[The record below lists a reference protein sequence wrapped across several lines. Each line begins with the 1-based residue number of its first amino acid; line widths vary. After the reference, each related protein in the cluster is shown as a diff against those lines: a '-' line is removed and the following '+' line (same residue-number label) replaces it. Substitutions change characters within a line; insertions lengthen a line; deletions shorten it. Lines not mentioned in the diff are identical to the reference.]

1 MTLSSQDKP
10 KQSLNSRI
18 AYALTDRKILHFRYD
33 AHLRQQVM
41 KQLSK
46 TQREL
51 LNRLAAAGVDALPK
65 KQLDTL
71 LKELK
76 QEVAK
81 VYQEMTAYTQDELSG
96 FFTAETQHIHQLYND
111 EVGFD
116 FFNQVPEYKQKA
128 NKTATIIAG
137 SPLAD
142 WWAKQGNDFAFKF
155 EGIIRQGLLDGQQ
168 TSQIITDV
176 KHLMNTSRR
185 HAETLVITAVAKV
198 ADKAHQALRDEN
210 LDILAGEKHLSTLD
224 TRTSTV
230 CQLRDGL
237 MWDLDKKP
245 IDHDVPYQRPP
256 LHPRCLSGDSLV
268 LSRNLISGVSKRW
281 FNGKMLVIE
290 SSKGFKLTCTPN
302 HPILTGGG
310 WVASGLL
317 NVGDNIICDL
327 SRDWG
332 SIISGNDENMP
343 STIEQVASS
352 FFKSRQMTTC
362 PVPITAED
370 FHGDGENS
378 QIAVIATNRLLM
390 DNLNTTFGEQIGDEF
405 FIFGNPQSFALT
417 SFGSVF
423 LFGFRLN
430 AITSNFICSRSQL
443 LSFFKGR
450 SSHSCKLLFGAIS
463 WTQIEF
469 CKYVLHRLYGQIETF
484 SNTSDSNALLE
495 KLCNIA
501 LSNAIFEQNNIII
514 QHQLFSFVANF
525 DPLFSQN
532 PFNNSRANIENL
544 SGFINS
550 FSTSVNGNHL
560 TSWNIDFVLPN
571 IDPIF
576 NEQFL
581 QPINRD
587 VELARNICQGMFG
600 LVGLDQ
606 IVSIK
611 SIDFS
616 GHVYNLDTKDGW
628 YIANGIITHNC
639 RSILQLV
646 TKSWK
651 ELGID
656 AEEMP
661 SSTRASQDG
670 PVSEQINYENWLKS
684 KSPEQQDQVLGKGK
698 ADLWRRGVI
707 TFADMLDQSGR
718 PLTLKQLSVK
728 LENGLL
734 DTEQSLNQ
742 TTIELLDDLKA
753 YNIEYRPVKMLSSQ
767 LSSDDIIAKLAG
779 GDETKGSCASLALS
793 YIGNRIGL
801 DVTDYRGGKSCDF
814 FSYKRNVRTLFSA
827 KGVIAKE
834 FEVLREAKGTADIL
848 NSELVLG
855 KEYYLGAGKHA
866 AIVRLSDSGLEYLEL
881 QSKDKNGWMSFNKYG
896 SLIKTL
902 NKRFGC
908 RLNPEKHS
916 LKRKIQ
922 LAEVDS
928 FKSAKQDLKE
938 VLGYL
943 NTAEDKQKKGVLGG
957 EK

>member
-137 SPLAD
+137 SPLED

-168 TSQIITDV
+168 TSQMITDV

-256 LHPRCLSGDSLV
+256 LHPRC
-268 LSRNLISGVSKRW
+268 
-281 FNGKMLVIE
+281 
-290 SSKGFKLTCTPN
+290 
-302 HPILTGGG
+302 
-310 WVASGLL
+310 
-317 NVGDNIICDL
+317 
-327 SRDWG
+327 
-332 SIISGNDENMP
+332 
-343 STIEQVASS
+343 
-352 FFKSRQMTTC
+352 
-362 PVPITAED
+362 
-370 FHGDGENS
+370 
-378 QIAVIATNRLLM
+378 
-390 DNLNTTFGEQIGDEF
+390 
-405 FIFGNPQSFALT
+405 
-417 SFGSVF
+417 
-423 LFGFRLN
+423 
-430 AITSNFICSRSQL
+430 
-443 LSFFKGR
+443 
-450 SSHSCKLLFGAIS
+450 
-463 WTQIEF
+463 
-469 CKYVLHRLYGQIETF
+469 
-484 SNTSDSNALLE
+484 
-495 KLCNIA
+495 
-501 LSNAIFEQNNIII
+501 
-514 QHQLFSFVANF
+514 
-525 DPLFSQN
+525 
-532 PFNNSRANIENL
+532 
-544 SGFINS
+544 
-550 FSTSVNGNHL
+550 
-560 TSWNIDFVLPN
+560 
-571 IDPIF
+571 
-576 NEQFL
+576 
-581 QPINRD
+581 
-587 VELARNICQGMFG
+587 
-600 LVGLDQ
+600 
-606 IVSIK
+606 
-611 SIDFS
+611 
-616 GHVYNLDTKDGW
+616 
-628 YIANGIITHNC
+628 

-661 SSTRASQDG
+661 SSTRASQDS

-718 PLTLKQLSVK
+718 PLTLK
-728 LENGLL
+728 
-734 DTEQSLNQ
+734 
-742 TTIELLDDLKA
+742 DL
-753 YNIEYRPVKMLSSQ
+753 YLTHN
-767 LSSDDIIAKLAG
+767 
-779 GDETKGSCASLALS
+779 
-793 YIGNRIGL
+793 L
-801 DVTDYRGGKSCDF
+801 DVGYSTMNSIEELRQKAIDVEPEITEKITEIISSVG
-814 FSYKRNVRTLFSA
+814 A
-827 KGVIAKE
+827 K
-834 FEVLREAKGTADIL
+834 TA
-848 NSELVLG
+848 
-855 KEYYLGAGKHA
+855 
-866 AIVRLSDSGLEYLEL
+866 GLEYRLKSLE
-881 QSKDKNGWMSFNKYG
+881 
-896 SLIKTL
+896 
-902 NKRFGC
+902 
-908 RLNPEKHS
+908 S
-916 LKRKIQ
+916 LKRKVETEVLAGISEKQAINSVKDVIRYTAILDVNNFVLQYDKIQ
-922 LAEVDS
+922 SALEKQGYFTVVVKNTWKDGAVYKGVNTFVTTLIKKDNVVFELQYHTQQS
-928 FKSAKQDLKE
+928 FDLKNG
-938 VLGYL
+938 VLHNLYEQFRDPATPQDERKKL
-943 NTAEDKQKKGVLGG
+943 YEKMQILSSKLTVPKDIQKVKGV
-957 EK
+957 K

>member
-18 AYALTDRKILHFRYD
+18 AYTLTDRKILHFRYD

-96 FFTAETQHIHQLYND
+96 FFTAETKHIHQLYND

-137 SPLAD
+137 SPLED

-168 TSQIITDV
+168 TSQMITDV

-256 LHPRCLSGDSLV
+256 LHPRC
-268 LSRNLISGVSKRW
+268 
-281 FNGKMLVIE
+281 
-290 SSKGFKLTCTPN
+290 
-302 HPILTGGG
+302 
-310 WVASGLL
+310 
-317 NVGDNIICDL
+317 
-327 SRDWG
+327 
-332 SIISGNDENMP
+332 
-343 STIEQVASS
+343 
-352 FFKSRQMTTC
+352 
-362 PVPITAED
+362 
-370 FHGDGENS
+370 
-378 QIAVIATNRLLM
+378 
-390 DNLNTTFGEQIGDEF
+390 
-405 FIFGNPQSFALT
+405 
-417 SFGSVF
+417 
-423 LFGFRLN
+423 
-430 AITSNFICSRSQL
+430 
-443 LSFFKGR
+443 
-450 SSHSCKLLFGAIS
+450 
-463 WTQIEF
+463 
-469 CKYVLHRLYGQIETF
+469 
-484 SNTSDSNALLE
+484 
-495 KLCNIA
+495 
-501 LSNAIFEQNNIII
+501 
-514 QHQLFSFVANF
+514 
-525 DPLFSQN
+525 
-532 PFNNSRANIENL
+532 
-544 SGFINS
+544 
-550 FSTSVNGNHL
+550 
-560 TSWNIDFVLPN
+560 
-571 IDPIF
+571 
-576 NEQFL
+576 
-581 QPINRD
+581 
-587 VELARNICQGMFG
+587 
-600 LVGLDQ
+600 
-606 IVSIK
+606 
-611 SIDFS
+611 
-616 GHVYNLDTKDGW
+616 
-628 YIANGIITHNC
+628 

-718 PLTLKQLSVK
+718 PLTLK
-728 LENGLL
+728 
-734 DTEQSLNQ
+734 
-742 TTIELLDDLKA
+742 DL
-753 YNIEYRPVKMLSSQ
+753 YL
-767 LSSDDIIAKLAG
+767 
-779 GDETKGSCASLALS
+779 TH
-793 YIGNRIGL
+793 L
-801 DVTDYRGGKSCDF
+801 DVGYSTMNSIEELRQKAIDVEPEITEKITEIISSVG
-814 FSYKRNVRTLFSA
+814 A
-827 KGVIAKE
+827 K
-834 FEVLREAKGTADIL
+834 TA
-848 NSELVLG
+848 
-855 KEYYLGAGKHA
+855 
-866 AIVRLSDSGLEYLEL
+866 GLEYRLKSLE
-881 QSKDKNGWMSFNKYG
+881 
-896 SLIKTL
+896 
-902 NKRFGC
+902 
-908 RLNPEKHS
+908 S
-916 LKRKIQ
+916 LKRKVETEVLAGISEKQAINSVKDVIRYTAILDVNNFVLQYDKIQ
-922 LAEVDS
+922 SALEKQGYFTVVVKNTWKDGAVYKGVNTFVTTLIKKDNVVFELQYHTQQS
-928 FKSAKQDLKE
+928 FDLKNG
-938 VLGYL
+938 VLHNLYEQFRDPATPQDERKKL
-943 NTAEDKQKKGVLGG
+943 YEKMQILSSKLTVPKDIQKVKGV
-957 EK
+957 K

>member
-96 FFTAETQHIHQLYND
+96 FFTAEAQHIHQLYND

-116 FFNQVPEYKQKA
+116 FFNQVPEYKRKA

-137 SPLAD
+137 SPLED

-168 TSQIITDV
+168 TSQMITDV

-245 IDHDVPYQRPP
+245 VDHDVPYQRPP
-256 LHPRCLSGDSLV
+256 LHPR
-268 LSRNLISGVSKRW
+268 
-281 FNGKMLVIE
+281 
-290 SSKGFKLTCTPN
+290 
-302 HPILTGGG
+302 
-310 WVASGLL
+310 
-317 NVGDNIICDL
+317 
-327 SRDWG
+327 
-332 SIISGNDENMP
+332 
-343 STIEQVASS
+343 
-352 FFKSRQMTTC
+352 
-362 PVPITAED
+362 
-370 FHGDGENS
+370 
-378 QIAVIATNRLLM
+378 
-390 DNLNTTFGEQIGDEF
+390 
-405 FIFGNPQSFALT
+405 
-417 SFGSVF
+417 
-423 LFGFRLN
+423 
-430 AITSNFICSRSQL
+430 
-443 LSFFKGR
+443 
-450 SSHSCKLLFGAIS
+450 
-463 WTQIEF
+463 
-469 CKYVLHRLYGQIETF
+469 
-484 SNTSDSNALLE
+484 
-495 KLCNIA
+495 
-501 LSNAIFEQNNIII
+501 
-514 QHQLFSFVANF
+514 
-525 DPLFSQN
+525 
-532 PFNNSRANIENL
+532 
-544 SGFINS
+544 
-550 FSTSVNGNHL
+550 
-560 TSWNIDFVLPN
+560 
-571 IDPIF
+571 
-576 NEQFL
+576 
-581 QPINRD
+581 
-587 VELARNICQGMFG
+587 
-600 LVGLDQ
+600 
-606 IVSIK
+606 
-611 SIDFS
+611 
-616 GHVYNLDTKDGW
+616 
-628 YIANGIITHNC
+628 C

-656 AEEMP
+656 GVDEMP

-753 YNIEYRPVKMLSSQ
+753 YNIEYRPVQMLSSQ

-814 FSYKRNVRTLFSA
+814 FSYKRNVKMLFSA

-834 FEVLREAKGTADIL
+834 FEVLREAKGAADIL

-855 KEYYLGAGKHA
+855 REYYLSAGRHA
-866 AIVRLSDSGLEYLEL
+866 AIVRRSNGGLEYLEL
-881 QSKDKNGWMSFNKYG
+881 QSKDKNGWMPFNKYG
-896 SLIKTL
+896 SVIKTL

-908 RLNPEKHS
+908 RLSPEKYS

-943 NTAEDKQKKGVLGG
+943 NTAEDKQKKGVLGE

>member
-137 SPLAD
+137 SPLED

-168 TSQIITDV
+168 TSQMITDV

-256 LHPRCLSGDSLV
+256 LHPRC
-268 LSRNLISGVSKRW
+268 
-281 FNGKMLVIE
+281 
-290 SSKGFKLTCTPN
+290 
-302 HPILTGGG
+302 
-310 WVASGLL
+310 
-317 NVGDNIICDL
+317 
-327 SRDWG
+327 
-332 SIISGNDENMP
+332 
-343 STIEQVASS
+343 
-352 FFKSRQMTTC
+352 
-362 PVPITAED
+362 
-370 FHGDGENS
+370 
-378 QIAVIATNRLLM
+378 
-390 DNLNTTFGEQIGDEF
+390 
-405 FIFGNPQSFALT
+405 
-417 SFGSVF
+417 
-423 LFGFRLN
+423 
-430 AITSNFICSRSQL
+430 
-443 LSFFKGR
+443 
-450 SSHSCKLLFGAIS
+450 
-463 WTQIEF
+463 
-469 CKYVLHRLYGQIETF
+469 
-484 SNTSDSNALLE
+484 
-495 KLCNIA
+495 
-501 LSNAIFEQNNIII
+501 
-514 QHQLFSFVANF
+514 
-525 DPLFSQN
+525 
-532 PFNNSRANIENL
+532 
-544 SGFINS
+544 
-550 FSTSVNGNHL
+550 
-560 TSWNIDFVLPN
+560 
-571 IDPIF
+571 
-576 NEQFL
+576 
-581 QPINRD
+581 
-587 VELARNICQGMFG
+587 
-600 LVGLDQ
+600 
-606 IVSIK
+606 
-611 SIDFS
+611 
-616 GHVYNLDTKDGW
+616 
-628 YIANGIITHNC
+628 

-718 PLTLKQLSVK
+718 PLTLK
-728 LENGLL
+728 
-734 DTEQSLNQ
+734 
-742 TTIELLDDLKA
+742 DL
-753 YNIEYRPVKMLSSQ
+753 YLTHN
-767 LSSDDIIAKLAG
+767 
-779 GDETKGSCASLALS
+779 
-793 YIGNRIGL
+793 L
-801 DVTDYRGGKSCDF
+801 DVGYSTMNSIEELRQKAIDVEPEITEKITEIISSVG
-814 FSYKRNVRTLFSA
+814 A
-827 KGVIAKE
+827 K
-834 FEVLREAKGTADIL
+834 TA
-848 NSELVLG
+848 
-855 KEYYLGAGKHA
+855 
-866 AIVRLSDSGLEYLEL
+866 GLEYRLKSLE
-881 QSKDKNGWMSFNKYG
+881 
-896 SLIKTL
+896 
-902 NKRFGC
+902 
-908 RLNPEKHS
+908 S
-916 LKRKIQ
+916 LKRKVETEVLAGISEKQAINSVKDVIRYTAILDVNNFVLQYDKIQ
-922 LAEVDS
+922 SALEKQGYFTVVVKNTWKDS
-928 FKSAKQDLKE
+928 AVYKGVNTFVTTLIKKDNVVFELQYHTQQSFDLKNG
-938 VLGYL
+938 VLHNLYEQFRDPATPQDERKKL
-943 NTAEDKQKKGVLGG
+943 YEKMQILSSKLTVPKDIQKVKGV
-957 EK
+957 K

>member
-1 MTLSSQDKP
+1 MALSSQDKP

-96 FFTAETQHIHQLYND
+96 FFTAETKHIHQLYND

-137 SPLAD
+137 SPLED

-168 TSQIITDV
+168 TSQMISDV

-256 LHPRCLSGDSLV
+256 LHPR
-268 LSRNLISGVSKRW
+268 
-281 FNGKMLVIE
+281 
-290 SSKGFKLTCTPN
+290 
-302 HPILTGGG
+302 
-310 WVASGLL
+310 
-317 NVGDNIICDL
+317 
-327 SRDWG
+327 
-332 SIISGNDENMP
+332 
-343 STIEQVASS
+343 
-352 FFKSRQMTTC
+352 
-362 PVPITAED
+362 
-370 FHGDGENS
+370 
-378 QIAVIATNRLLM
+378 
-390 DNLNTTFGEQIGDEF
+390 
-405 FIFGNPQSFALT
+405 
-417 SFGSVF
+417 
-423 LFGFRLN
+423 
-430 AITSNFICSRSQL
+430 
-443 LSFFKGR
+443 
-450 SSHSCKLLFGAIS
+450 
-463 WTQIEF
+463 
-469 CKYVLHRLYGQIETF
+469 
-484 SNTSDSNALLE
+484 
-495 KLCNIA
+495 
-501 LSNAIFEQNNIII
+501 
-514 QHQLFSFVANF
+514 
-525 DPLFSQN
+525 
-532 PFNNSRANIENL
+532 
-544 SGFINS
+544 
-550 FSTSVNGNHL
+550 
-560 TSWNIDFVLPN
+560 
-571 IDPIF
+571 
-576 NEQFL
+576 
-581 QPINRD
+581 
-587 VELARNICQGMFG
+587 
-600 LVGLDQ
+600 
-606 IVSIK
+606 
-611 SIDFS
+611 
-616 GHVYNLDTKDGW
+616 
-628 YIANGIITHNC
+628 C

-753 YNIEYRPVKMLSSQ
+753 YNIEYRPVQMLSSQ

-814 FSYKRNVRTLFSA
+814 FSYKRNVKMLFSA

-834 FEVLREAKGTADIL
+834 FEVLREAKGAADIL

-855 KEYYLGAGKHA
+855 REYYLSAGRHA
-866 AIVRLSDSGLEYLEL
+866 AIVRRSNGGLEYLEL
-881 QSKDKNGWMSFNKYG
+881 QSKDKNGWMPFNKYG
-896 SLIKTL
+896 SVIKTL

-908 RLNPEKHS
+908 RLSPEKYS

-943 NTAEDKQKKGVLGG
+943 NTAEDKQKKGVLGE

>member
-1 MTLSSQDKP
+1 MALSSQDKP

-41 KQLSK
+41 KRLSK

-96 FFTAETQHIHQLYND
+96 FFAAETQHIHQLYND

-137 SPLAD
+137 SPLED

-168 TSQIITDV
+168 TSQMISDV

-198 ADKAHQALRDEN
+198 ADNAHQALRDEN

-256 LHPRCLSGDSLV
+256 LHPRC
-268 LSRNLISGVSKRW
+268 
-281 FNGKMLVIE
+281 
-290 SSKGFKLTCTPN
+290 
-302 HPILTGGG
+302 
-310 WVASGLL
+310 
-317 NVGDNIICDL
+317 
-327 SRDWG
+327 
-332 SIISGNDENMP
+332 
-343 STIEQVASS
+343 
-352 FFKSRQMTTC
+352 
-362 PVPITAED
+362 
-370 FHGDGENS
+370 
-378 QIAVIATNRLLM
+378 
-390 DNLNTTFGEQIGDEF
+390 
-405 FIFGNPQSFALT
+405 
-417 SFGSVF
+417 
-423 LFGFRLN
+423 
-430 AITSNFICSRSQL
+430 
-443 LSFFKGR
+443 
-450 SSHSCKLLFGAIS
+450 
-463 WTQIEF
+463 
-469 CKYVLHRLYGQIETF
+469 
-484 SNTSDSNALLE
+484 
-495 KLCNIA
+495 
-501 LSNAIFEQNNIII
+501 
-514 QHQLFSFVANF
+514 
-525 DPLFSQN
+525 
-532 PFNNSRANIENL
+532 
-544 SGFINS
+544 
-550 FSTSVNGNHL
+550 
-560 TSWNIDFVLPN
+560 
-571 IDPIF
+571 
-576 NEQFL
+576 
-581 QPINRD
+581 
-587 VELARNICQGMFG
+587 
-600 LVGLDQ
+600 
-606 IVSIK
+606 
-611 SIDFS
+611 
-616 GHVYNLDTKDGW
+616 
-628 YIANGIITHNC
+628 

-656 AEEMP
+656 GVDEMP

-707 TFADMLDQSGR
+707 TFADMLNQSGR

-753 YNIEYRPVKMLSSQ
+753 YNIEYRPVQMLSSQ

-814 FSYKRNVRTLFSA
+814 FSYKRNVKMLFSA

-834 FEVLREAKGTADIL
+834 FEVLREAKGAADIL

-855 KEYYLGAGKHA
+855 REYYLSAGRHA
-866 AIVRLSDSGLEYLEL
+866 AIVRRSNGGLEYLEL
-881 QSKDKNGWMSFNKYG
+881 QSKDKNGWMPFNKYG
-896 SLIKTL
+896 SVIKTL

-908 RLNPEKHS
+908 RLSPEKYS

-943 NTAEDKQKKGVLGG
+943 NTAEDKQKKGVLGE

>member
-1 MTLSSQDKP
+1 MALSSQDKP

-41 KQLSK
+41 KRLSK

-96 FFTAETQHIHQLYND
+96 FFTAETKHIHQLYND

-137 SPLAD
+137 SPLED

-168 TSQIITDV
+168 TSQMITDV

-256 LHPRCLSGDSLV
+256 LHPR
-268 LSRNLISGVSKRW
+268 
-281 FNGKMLVIE
+281 
-290 SSKGFKLTCTPN
+290 
-302 HPILTGGG
+302 
-310 WVASGLL
+310 
-317 NVGDNIICDL
+317 
-327 SRDWG
+327 
-332 SIISGNDENMP
+332 
-343 STIEQVASS
+343 
-352 FFKSRQMTTC
+352 
-362 PVPITAED
+362 
-370 FHGDGENS
+370 
-378 QIAVIATNRLLM
+378 
-390 DNLNTTFGEQIGDEF
+390 
-405 FIFGNPQSFALT
+405 
-417 SFGSVF
+417 
-423 LFGFRLN
+423 
-430 AITSNFICSRSQL
+430 
-443 LSFFKGR
+443 
-450 SSHSCKLLFGAIS
+450 
-463 WTQIEF
+463 
-469 CKYVLHRLYGQIETF
+469 
-484 SNTSDSNALLE
+484 
-495 KLCNIA
+495 
-501 LSNAIFEQNNIII
+501 
-514 QHQLFSFVANF
+514 
-525 DPLFSQN
+525 
-532 PFNNSRANIENL
+532 
-544 SGFINS
+544 
-550 FSTSVNGNHL
+550 
-560 TSWNIDFVLPN
+560 
-571 IDPIF
+571 
-576 NEQFL
+576 
-581 QPINRD
+581 
-587 VELARNICQGMFG
+587 
-600 LVGLDQ
+600 
-606 IVSIK
+606 
-611 SIDFS
+611 
-616 GHVYNLDTKDGW
+616 
-628 YIANGIITHNC
+628 C

-753 YNIEYRPVKMLSSQ
+753 YNIEYRPVQMLSSQ

-814 FSYKRNVRTLFSA
+814 FSYKRNVKMLFSA

-834 FEVLREAKGTADIL
+834 FEVLREAKGAADIL

-855 KEYYLGAGKHA
+855 REYYLSAGRHA
-866 AIVRLSDSGLEYLEL
+866 AIVRRSNGGLEYLEL
-881 QSKDKNGWMSFNKYG
+881 QSKDKNGWMPFNKYG
-896 SLIKTL
+896 SVIKTL

-908 RLNPEKHS
+908 RLSPEKYS

-943 NTAEDKQKKGVLGG
+943 NTAEDKQKKGVLGE

>member
-137 SPLAD
+137 SPLED

-168 TSQIITDV
+168 TSQMITDV

-256 LHPRCLSGDSLV
+256 LHPRC
-268 LSRNLISGVSKRW
+268 
-281 FNGKMLVIE
+281 
-290 SSKGFKLTCTPN
+290 
-302 HPILTGGG
+302 
-310 WVASGLL
+310 
-317 NVGDNIICDL
+317 
-327 SRDWG
+327 
-332 SIISGNDENMP
+332 
-343 STIEQVASS
+343 
-352 FFKSRQMTTC
+352 
-362 PVPITAED
+362 
-370 FHGDGENS
+370 
-378 QIAVIATNRLLM
+378 
-390 DNLNTTFGEQIGDEF
+390 
-405 FIFGNPQSFALT
+405 
-417 SFGSVF
+417 
-423 LFGFRLN
+423 
-430 AITSNFICSRSQL
+430 
-443 LSFFKGR
+443 
-450 SSHSCKLLFGAIS
+450 
-463 WTQIEF
+463 
-469 CKYVLHRLYGQIETF
+469 
-484 SNTSDSNALLE
+484 
-495 KLCNIA
+495 
-501 LSNAIFEQNNIII
+501 
-514 QHQLFSFVANF
+514 
-525 DPLFSQN
+525 
-532 PFNNSRANIENL
+532 
-544 SGFINS
+544 
-550 FSTSVNGNHL
+550 
-560 TSWNIDFVLPN
+560 
-571 IDPIF
+571 
-576 NEQFL
+576 
-581 QPINRD
+581 
-587 VELARNICQGMFG
+587 
-600 LVGLDQ
+600 
-606 IVSIK
+606 
-611 SIDFS
+611 
-616 GHVYNLDTKDGW
+616 
-628 YIANGIITHNC
+628 

-718 PLTLKQLSVK
+718 PLTLK
-728 LENGLL
+728 
-734 DTEQSLNQ
+734 
-742 TTIELLDDLKA
+742 DL
-753 YNIEYRPVKMLSSQ
+753 YLTHN
-767 LSSDDIIAKLAG
+767 
-779 GDETKGSCASLALS
+779 
-793 YIGNRIGL
+793 L
-801 DVTDYRGGKSCDF
+801 DVGYSTMNSIEELRQKAIDVEPEITEKITEIISSVG
-814 FSYKRNVRTLFSA
+814 A
-827 KGVIAKE
+827 K
-834 FEVLREAKGTADIL
+834 TA
-848 NSELVLG
+848 
-855 KEYYLGAGKHA
+855 
-866 AIVRLSDSGLEYLEL
+866 GLEYRLKSLE
-881 QSKDKNGWMSFNKYG
+881 
-896 SLIKTL
+896 
-902 NKRFGC
+902 
-908 RLNPEKHS
+908 S
-916 LKRKIQ
+916 LKRKVETEALAGISEKQAINSVKDVIRYTAILDVNNFVLQYDKIQ
-922 LAEVDS
+922 SALEKQGYFTVVVKNTWKDGAVYKGVNTFVTTLIKKDNVVFELQYHTQQS
-928 FKSAKQDLKE
+928 FDLKNG
-938 VLGYL
+938 VLHNLYEQFRDPATPQDERKKL
-943 NTAEDKQKKGVLGG
+943 YEKMQILSSKLTVPKDIQKVKGV
-957 EK
+957 K

>member
-1 MTLSSQDKP
+1 MTLSSRDKP

-137 SPLAD
+137 SPLED

-168 TSQIITDV
+168 TSQMITDV

-256 LHPRCLSGDSLV
+256 LHPRC
-268 LSRNLISGVSKRW
+268 
-281 FNGKMLVIE
+281 
-290 SSKGFKLTCTPN
+290 
-302 HPILTGGG
+302 
-310 WVASGLL
+310 
-317 NVGDNIICDL
+317 
-327 SRDWG
+327 
-332 SIISGNDENMP
+332 
-343 STIEQVASS
+343 
-352 FFKSRQMTTC
+352 
-362 PVPITAED
+362 
-370 FHGDGENS
+370 
-378 QIAVIATNRLLM
+378 
-390 DNLNTTFGEQIGDEF
+390 
-405 FIFGNPQSFALT
+405 
-417 SFGSVF
+417 
-423 LFGFRLN
+423 
-430 AITSNFICSRSQL
+430 
-443 LSFFKGR
+443 
-450 SSHSCKLLFGAIS
+450 
-463 WTQIEF
+463 
-469 CKYVLHRLYGQIETF
+469 
-484 SNTSDSNALLE
+484 
-495 KLCNIA
+495 
-501 LSNAIFEQNNIII
+501 
-514 QHQLFSFVANF
+514 
-525 DPLFSQN
+525 
-532 PFNNSRANIENL
+532 
-544 SGFINS
+544 
-550 FSTSVNGNHL
+550 
-560 TSWNIDFVLPN
+560 
-571 IDPIF
+571 
-576 NEQFL
+576 
-581 QPINRD
+581 
-587 VELARNICQGMFG
+587 
-600 LVGLDQ
+600 
-606 IVSIK
+606 
-611 SIDFS
+611 
-616 GHVYNLDTKDGW
+616 
-628 YIANGIITHNC
+628 

-684 KSPEQQDQVLGKGK
+684 KSPGQQDQVLGKGK
-698 ADLWRRGVI
+698 AGLWRRGVI

-718 PLTLKQLSVK
+718 PLTLK
-728 LENGLL
+728 
-734 DTEQSLNQ
+734 
-742 TTIELLDDLKA
+742 DL
-753 YNIEYRPVKMLSSQ
+753 YLTHN
-767 LSSDDIIAKLAG
+767 
-779 GDETKGSCASLALS
+779 
-793 YIGNRIGL
+793 L
-801 DVTDYRGGKSCDF
+801 DVGYSTMNSIEELRQKAIDVEPEITEKITEIISSVG
-814 FSYKRNVRTLFSA
+814 A
-827 KGVIAKE
+827 K
-834 FEVLREAKGTADIL
+834 TA
-848 NSELVLG
+848 
-855 KEYYLGAGKHA
+855 
-866 AIVRLSDSGLEYLEL
+866 GLEYRLKSLE
-881 QSKDKNGWMSFNKYG
+881 
-896 SLIKTL
+896 
-902 NKRFGC
+902 
-908 RLNPEKHS
+908 S
-916 LKRKIQ
+916 LKRKVETEVLAGISEKQAINSVKDVIRYTAILDVNNFVLQYDKIQ
-922 LAEVDS
+922 SALEKQGYFTVVVKNTWKDGAVYKGVNTFVTTLIKKDNVVFELQYHTQQS
-928 FKSAKQDLKE
+928 FDLKNG
-938 VLGYL
+938 VLHNLYEQFRDPATPQDERKKL
-943 NTAEDKQKKGVLGG
+943 YEKMQILSSKLTVPKDIQKVKGV
-957 EK
+957 K

>member
-1 MTLSSQDKP
+1 MALSSQDKP

-41 KQLSK
+41 KRLSK

-96 FFTAETQHIHQLYND
+96 FFAAETQHIHQLYND

-137 SPLAD
+137 SPLED

-168 TSQIITDV
+168 TSQMITDV

-256 LHPRCLSGDSLV
+256 LHPRC
-268 LSRNLISGVSKRW
+268 
-281 FNGKMLVIE
+281 
-290 SSKGFKLTCTPN
+290 
-302 HPILTGGG
+302 
-310 WVASGLL
+310 
-317 NVGDNIICDL
+317 
-327 SRDWG
+327 
-332 SIISGNDENMP
+332 
-343 STIEQVASS
+343 
-352 FFKSRQMTTC
+352 
-362 PVPITAED
+362 
-370 FHGDGENS
+370 
-378 QIAVIATNRLLM
+378 
-390 DNLNTTFGEQIGDEF
+390 
-405 FIFGNPQSFALT
+405 
-417 SFGSVF
+417 
-423 LFGFRLN
+423 
-430 AITSNFICSRSQL
+430 
-443 LSFFKGR
+443 
-450 SSHSCKLLFGAIS
+450 
-463 WTQIEF
+463 
-469 CKYVLHRLYGQIETF
+469 
-484 SNTSDSNALLE
+484 
-495 KLCNIA
+495 
-501 LSNAIFEQNNIII
+501 
-514 QHQLFSFVANF
+514 
-525 DPLFSQN
+525 
-532 PFNNSRANIENL
+532 
-544 SGFINS
+544 
-550 FSTSVNGNHL
+550 
-560 TSWNIDFVLPN
+560 
-571 IDPIF
+571 
-576 NEQFL
+576 
-581 QPINRD
+581 
-587 VELARNICQGMFG
+587 
-600 LVGLDQ
+600 
-606 IVSIK
+606 
-611 SIDFS
+611 
-616 GHVYNLDTKDGW
+616 
-628 YIANGIITHNC
+628 

-718 PLTLKQLSVK
+718 PLTLK
-728 LENGLL
+728 
-734 DTEQSLNQ
+734 
-742 TTIELLDDLKA
+742 DL
-753 YNIEYRPVKMLSSQ
+753 YLTHN
-767 LSSDDIIAKLAG
+767 
-779 GDETKGSCASLALS
+779 
-793 YIGNRIGL
+793 L
-801 DVTDYRGGKSCDF
+801 DVGYSTMNSIEELRQKAIDVEPEITEKITEIISSVG
-814 FSYKRNVRTLFSA
+814 A
-827 KGVIAKE
+827 K
-834 FEVLREAKGTADIL
+834 TA
-848 NSELVLG
+848 
-855 KEYYLGAGKHA
+855 
-866 AIVRLSDSGLEYLEL
+866 GLEYRLKSLE
-881 QSKDKNGWMSFNKYG
+881 
-896 SLIKTL
+896 
-902 NKRFGC
+902 
-908 RLNPEKHS
+908 S
-916 LKRKIQ
+916 LKRKVETEVLAGISEKQAINSVKDVIRYTAILDVNNFVLQYDKIQ
-922 LAEVDS
+922 SALEKQGYFTVVVKNTWKDS
-928 FKSAKQDLKE
+928 AVYKGVNTFVTTLIKKDNVVFELQYHTQQSFDLKNG
-938 VLGYL
+938 VLHNLYEQFRDPATPQDERKKL
-943 NTAEDKQKKGVLGG
+943 YEKMQILSSKLTVPKDIQKVKGV
-957 EK
+957 K

>member
-137 SPLAD
+137 SPLED

-168 TSQIITDV
+168 TSQMITDV

-256 LHPRCLSGDSLV
+256 LHPRC
-268 LSRNLISGVSKRW
+268 
-281 FNGKMLVIE
+281 
-290 SSKGFKLTCTPN
+290 
-302 HPILTGGG
+302 
-310 WVASGLL
+310 
-317 NVGDNIICDL
+317 
-327 SRDWG
+327 
-332 SIISGNDENMP
+332 
-343 STIEQVASS
+343 
-352 FFKSRQMTTC
+352 
-362 PVPITAED
+362 
-370 FHGDGENS
+370 
-378 QIAVIATNRLLM
+378 
-390 DNLNTTFGEQIGDEF
+390 
-405 FIFGNPQSFALT
+405 
-417 SFGSVF
+417 
-423 LFGFRLN
+423 
-430 AITSNFICSRSQL
+430 
-443 LSFFKGR
+443 
-450 SSHSCKLLFGAIS
+450 
-463 WTQIEF
+463 
-469 CKYVLHRLYGQIETF
+469 
-484 SNTSDSNALLE
+484 
-495 KLCNIA
+495 
-501 LSNAIFEQNNIII
+501 
-514 QHQLFSFVANF
+514 
-525 DPLFSQN
+525 
-532 PFNNSRANIENL
+532 
-544 SGFINS
+544 
-550 FSTSVNGNHL
+550 
-560 TSWNIDFVLPN
+560 
-571 IDPIF
+571 
-576 NEQFL
+576 
-581 QPINRD
+581 
-587 VELARNICQGMFG
+587 
-600 LVGLDQ
+600 
-606 IVSIK
+606 
-611 SIDFS
+611 
-616 GHVYNLDTKDGW
+616 
-628 YIANGIITHNC
+628 

-718 PLTLKQLSVK
+718 PLTLK
-728 LENGLL
+728 
-734 DTEQSLNQ
+734 
-742 TTIELLDDLKA
+742 DL
-753 YNIEYRPVKMLSSQ
+753 YLTHN
-767 LSSDDIIAKLAG
+767 
-779 GDETKGSCASLALS
+779 
-793 YIGNRIGL
+793 L
-801 DVTDYRGGKSCDF
+801 DVGYSTMNSIEELRQKAIDVEPEITEKITEIISSVG
-814 FSYKRNVRTLFSA
+814 A
-827 KGVIAKE
+827 K
-834 FEVLREAKGTADIL
+834 TA
-848 NSELVLG
+848 
-855 KEYYLGAGKHA
+855 
-866 AIVRLSDSGLEYLEL
+866 GLEYRLKSLE
-881 QSKDKNGWMSFNKYG
+881 
-896 SLIKTL
+896 
-902 NKRFGC
+902 
-908 RLNPEKHS
+908 S
-916 LKRKIQ
+916 LKRKVETEVLAGISEKQAINSVKDVIRYTAILDVNNFVLQYDKIQ
-922 LAEVDS
+922 SALEKQGYFTVVVKNTWKDS
-928 FKSAKQDLKE
+928 AVYKGVNTFVTTLIKKDNVVFELQYHTQQSFDLK
-938 VLGYL
+938 
-943 NTAEDKQKKGVLGG
+943 NGVLHNLY
-957 EK
+957 EQFRDPATPQDERKNCMKKCKY

>member
-41 KQLSK
+41 KWLSK

-65 KQLDTL
+65 KQLDIL

-96 FFTAETQHIHQLYND
+96 FFTAETKHIHQLYND

-137 SPLAD
+137 SPLED
-142 WWAKQGNDFAFKF
+142 WWAKQGNDFSFKF

-168 TSQIITDV
+168 TSQMISDV

-256 LHPRCLSGDSLV
+256 LHPRC
-268 LSRNLISGVSKRW
+268 
-281 FNGKMLVIE
+281 
-290 SSKGFKLTCTPN
+290 
-302 HPILTGGG
+302 
-310 WVASGLL
+310 
-317 NVGDNIICDL
+317 
-327 SRDWG
+327 
-332 SIISGNDENMP
+332 
-343 STIEQVASS
+343 
-352 FFKSRQMTTC
+352 
-362 PVPITAED
+362 
-370 FHGDGENS
+370 
-378 QIAVIATNRLLM
+378 
-390 DNLNTTFGEQIGDEF
+390 
-405 FIFGNPQSFALT
+405 
-417 SFGSVF
+417 
-423 LFGFRLN
+423 
-430 AITSNFICSRSQL
+430 
-443 LSFFKGR
+443 
-450 SSHSCKLLFGAIS
+450 
-463 WTQIEF
+463 
-469 CKYVLHRLYGQIETF
+469 
-484 SNTSDSNALLE
+484 
-495 KLCNIA
+495 
-501 LSNAIFEQNNIII
+501 
-514 QHQLFSFVANF
+514 
-525 DPLFSQN
+525 
-532 PFNNSRANIENL
+532 
-544 SGFINS
+544 
-550 FSTSVNGNHL
+550 
-560 TSWNIDFVLPN
+560 
-571 IDPIF
+571 
-576 NEQFL
+576 
-581 QPINRD
+581 
-587 VELARNICQGMFG
+587 
-600 LVGLDQ
+600 
-606 IVSIK
+606 
-611 SIDFS
+611 
-616 GHVYNLDTKDGW
+616 
-628 YIANGIITHNC
+628 

-661 SSTRASQDG
+661 SSTRASQNG

-718 PLTLKQLSVK
+718 PLTLKQLNAAFNGENWQEHFRKLSNESVVYSEK
-728 LENGLL
+728 A
-734 DTEQSLNQ
+734 Q
-742 TTIELLDDLKA
+742 ELFSIMEDSGVEYNPVQALKKPLTQQ
-753 YNIEYRPVKMLSSQ
+753 E
-767 LSSDDIIAKLAG
+767 IIDKISG
-779 GDETKGSCASLALS
+779 GDMTEGSCASLAFA
-793 YIGNRIGL
+793 YIGNKFGL
-801 DVTDYRGGKSCDF
+801 DVTDFRGGISREKFSWEYGKVLSLPGIASNRYIVGRAESREVSEILKS
-814 FSYKRNVRTLFSA
+814 TL
-827 KGVIAKE
+827 V
-834 FEVLREAKGTADIL
+834 V
-848 NSELVLG
+848 N
-855 KEYYLGAGKHA
+855 KEYYLSAGKHA
-866 AIVRLSDSGLEYLEL
+866 AIIRKTERDFEYLEL
-881 QSKDKNGWMSFNKYG
+881 QSSEKNGWKSLTKNGRGKIANVLHERFKTAKLDKY
-896 SLIKTL
+896 
-902 NKRFGC
+902 R
-908 RLNPEKHS
+908 HS
-916 LKRKIQ
+916 VY

-928 FKSAKQDLKE
+928 FKDNKDFEK

-943 NTAEDKQKKGVLGG
+943 NTATDKQLKGALGR

>member
-1 MTLSSQDKP
+1 MTLSSRDKP

-128 NKTATIIAG
+128 NKTSTIIAG
-137 SPLAD
+137 SPLED

-168 TSQIITDV
+168 TSQMLTDV

-256 LHPRCLSGDSLV
+256 LHPRC
-268 LSRNLISGVSKRW
+268 
-281 FNGKMLVIE
+281 
-290 SSKGFKLTCTPN
+290 
-302 HPILTGGG
+302 
-310 WVASGLL
+310 
-317 NVGDNIICDL
+317 
-327 SRDWG
+327 
-332 SIISGNDENMP
+332 
-343 STIEQVASS
+343 
-352 FFKSRQMTTC
+352 
-362 PVPITAED
+362 
-370 FHGDGENS
+370 
-378 QIAVIATNRLLM
+378 
-390 DNLNTTFGEQIGDEF
+390 
-405 FIFGNPQSFALT
+405 
-417 SFGSVF
+417 
-423 LFGFRLN
+423 
-430 AITSNFICSRSQL
+430 
-443 LSFFKGR
+443 
-450 SSHSCKLLFGAIS
+450 
-463 WTQIEF
+463 
-469 CKYVLHRLYGQIETF
+469 
-484 SNTSDSNALLE
+484 
-495 KLCNIA
+495 
-501 LSNAIFEQNNIII
+501 
-514 QHQLFSFVANF
+514 
-525 DPLFSQN
+525 
-532 PFNNSRANIENL
+532 
-544 SGFINS
+544 
-550 FSTSVNGNHL
+550 
-560 TSWNIDFVLPN
+560 
-571 IDPIF
+571 
-576 NEQFL
+576 
-581 QPINRD
+581 
-587 VELARNICQGMFG
+587 
-600 LVGLDQ
+600 
-606 IVSIK
+606 
-611 SIDFS
+611 
-616 GHVYNLDTKDGW
+616 
-628 YIANGIITHNC
+628 

-718 PLTLKQLSVK
+718 PLTLK
-728 LENGLL
+728 
-734 DTEQSLNQ
+734 
-742 TTIELLDDLKA
+742 DL
-753 YNIEYRPVKMLSSQ
+753 YL
-767 LSSDDIIAKLAG
+767 
-779 GDETKGSCASLALS
+779 TH
-793 YIGNRIGL
+793 L
-801 DVTDYRGGKSCDF
+801 DVGYSTMNSIEELRQKAIDVEPEITEKITEIISSVG
-814 FSYKRNVRTLFSA
+814 A
-827 KGVIAKE
+827 K
-834 FEVLREAKGTADIL
+834 TA
-848 NSELVLG
+848 
-855 KEYYLGAGKHA
+855 
-866 AIVRLSDSGLEYLEL
+866 GLEYRLKSLE
-881 QSKDKNGWMSFNKYG
+881 
-896 SLIKTL
+896 
-902 NKRFGC
+902 
-908 RLNPEKHS
+908 S
-916 LKRKIQ
+916 LKRKVETEVLAGISEKQAINSVKDVIRYTAILDVNNFVLQYDKIQ
-922 LAEVDS
+922 SALEKQGYFTVVVKNTWKDGAVYKGVNTFVTTLIKKDNVVFELQYHTQQS
-928 FKSAKQDLKE
+928 FDLKNG
-938 VLGYL
+938 VLHNLYEQFRDPATPQDERKKL
-943 NTAEDKQKKGVLGG
+943 YEKMQILSSKLTVPKDIQKVKGV
-957 EK
+957 K

>member
-1 MTLSSQDKP
+1 MW
-10 KQSLNSRI
+10 
-18 AYALTDRKILHFRYD
+18 DR
-33 AHLRQQVM
+33 V
-41 KQLSK
+41 
-46 TQREL
+46 
-51 LNRLAAAGVDALPK
+51 
-65 KQLDTL
+65 
-71 LKELK
+71 
-76 QEVAK
+76 
-81 VYQEMTAYTQDELSG
+81 
-96 FFTAETQHIHQLYND
+96 FFTAETKHIHQLYND

-137 SPLAD
+137 SPLED

-168 TSQIITDV
+168 TSQMISDV

-224 TRTSTV
+224 ARTSTV

-245 IDHDVPYQRPP
+245 IGHDVPYQRPP
-256 LHPRCLSGDSLV
+256 LHPR
-268 LSRNLISGVSKRW
+268 
-281 FNGKMLVIE
+281 
-290 SSKGFKLTCTPN
+290 
-302 HPILTGGG
+302 
-310 WVASGLL
+310 
-317 NVGDNIICDL
+317 
-327 SRDWG
+327 
-332 SIISGNDENMP
+332 
-343 STIEQVASS
+343 
-352 FFKSRQMTTC
+352 
-362 PVPITAED
+362 
-370 FHGDGENS
+370 
-378 QIAVIATNRLLM
+378 
-390 DNLNTTFGEQIGDEF
+390 
-405 FIFGNPQSFALT
+405 
-417 SFGSVF
+417 
-423 LFGFRLN
+423 
-430 AITSNFICSRSQL
+430 
-443 LSFFKGR
+443 
-450 SSHSCKLLFGAIS
+450 
-463 WTQIEF
+463 
-469 CKYVLHRLYGQIETF
+469 
-484 SNTSDSNALLE
+484 
-495 KLCNIA
+495 
-501 LSNAIFEQNNIII
+501 
-514 QHQLFSFVANF
+514 
-525 DPLFSQN
+525 
-532 PFNNSRANIENL
+532 
-544 SGFINS
+544 
-550 FSTSVNGNHL
+550 
-560 TSWNIDFVLPN
+560 
-571 IDPIF
+571 
-576 NEQFL
+576 
-581 QPINRD
+581 
-587 VELARNICQGMFG
+587 
-600 LVGLDQ
+600 
-606 IVSIK
+606 
-611 SIDFS
+611 
-616 GHVYNLDTKDGW
+616 
-628 YIANGIITHNC
+628 C

-728 LENGLL
+728 FGNGVLEKEL
-734 DTEQSLNQ
+734 SLNS
-742 TTIELLDDLKA
+742 TTIELLDDLKIH
-753 YNIEYRPVKMLSSQ
+753 NIEYRPVQMLSSQ

-814 FSYKRNVRTLFSA
+814 FSYKRNVKMLFSA

-834 FEVLREAKGTADIL
+834 FEVLREAKGAADIL

-855 KEYYLGAGKHA
+855 REYYLSAGRHA
-866 AIVRLSDSGLEYLEL
+866 AIVRRSNGGLEYLEL
-881 QSKDKNGWMSFNKYG
+881 QSKDKNGWMPFNKYG
-896 SLIKTL
+896 SVIKTL

-908 RLNPEKHS
+908 RLSPEKYS

-943 NTAEDKQKKGVLGG
+943 NTAEDKQKKGVLGE

>member
-1 MTLSSQDKP
+1 MILSSQDKP

-96 FFTAETQHIHQLYND
+96 FFTAETQHLHQLYND

-137 SPLAD
+137 SPLED

-168 TSQIITDV
+168 TSQMITDV

-256 LHPRCLSGDSLV
+256 LHPRC
-268 LSRNLISGVSKRW
+268 
-281 FNGKMLVIE
+281 
-290 SSKGFKLTCTPN
+290 
-302 HPILTGGG
+302 
-310 WVASGLL
+310 
-317 NVGDNIICDL
+317 
-327 SRDWG
+327 
-332 SIISGNDENMP
+332 
-343 STIEQVASS
+343 
-352 FFKSRQMTTC
+352 
-362 PVPITAED
+362 
-370 FHGDGENS
+370 
-378 QIAVIATNRLLM
+378 
-390 DNLNTTFGEQIGDEF
+390 
-405 FIFGNPQSFALT
+405 
-417 SFGSVF
+417 
-423 LFGFRLN
+423 
-430 AITSNFICSRSQL
+430 
-443 LSFFKGR
+443 
-450 SSHSCKLLFGAIS
+450 
-463 WTQIEF
+463 
-469 CKYVLHRLYGQIETF
+469 
-484 SNTSDSNALLE
+484 
-495 KLCNIA
+495 
-501 LSNAIFEQNNIII
+501 
-514 QHQLFSFVANF
+514 
-525 DPLFSQN
+525 
-532 PFNNSRANIENL
+532 
-544 SGFINS
+544 
-550 FSTSVNGNHL
+550 
-560 TSWNIDFVLPN
+560 
-571 IDPIF
+571 
-576 NEQFL
+576 
-581 QPINRD
+581 
-587 VELARNICQGMFG
+587 
-600 LVGLDQ
+600 
-606 IVSIK
+606 
-611 SIDFS
+611 
-616 GHVYNLDTKDGW
+616 
-628 YIANGIITHNC
+628 

-661 SSTRASQDG
+661 SSTRASQDS

-718 PLTLKQLSVK
+718 PLTLK
-728 LENGLL
+728 
-734 DTEQSLNQ
+734 
-742 TTIELLDDLKA
+742 DL
-753 YNIEYRPVKMLSSQ
+753 YL
-767 LSSDDIIAKLAG
+767 
-779 GDETKGSCASLALS
+779 TH
-793 YIGNRIGL
+793 L
-801 DVTDYRGGKSCDF
+801 DVGYSTMNSIEELRQKAIDIEPEITEKITEIISSVG
-814 FSYKRNVRTLFSA
+814 A
-827 KGVIAKE
+827 K
-834 FEVLREAKGTADIL
+834 TA
-848 NSELVLG
+848 
-855 KEYYLGAGKHA
+855 
-866 AIVRLSDSGLEYLEL
+866 GLEYRLKSLE
-881 QSKDKNGWMSFNKYG
+881 
-896 SLIKTL
+896 
-902 NKRFGC
+902 
-908 RLNPEKHS
+908 S
-916 LKRKIQ
+916 LKRRVETEVLAGISEKQAINSVKDVIRYTAILDVNNFVLQYDKIQ
-922 LAEVDS
+922 SALEKQGYFTVVVKNTWKDGAVYKGVNTFVTTLIKKDNVVFELQYHTQQS
-928 FKSAKQDLKE
+928 FDLKNG
-938 VLGYL
+938 VLHNLYEQFRDPATPQDERKKL
-943 NTAEDKQKKGVLGG
+943 YEKMQILSSKLTVPKDIQKVKGV
-957 EK
+957 K

>member
-81 VYQEMTAYTQDELSG
+81 VYQEMTAYTQDELRG

-137 SPLAD
+137 SPLED

-256 LHPRCLSGDSLV
+256 LHPRC
-268 LSRNLISGVSKRW
+268 
-281 FNGKMLVIE
+281 
-290 SSKGFKLTCTPN
+290 
-302 HPILTGGG
+302 
-310 WVASGLL
+310 
-317 NVGDNIICDL
+317 
-327 SRDWG
+327 
-332 SIISGNDENMP
+332 
-343 STIEQVASS
+343 
-352 FFKSRQMTTC
+352 
-362 PVPITAED
+362 
-370 FHGDGENS
+370 
-378 QIAVIATNRLLM
+378 
-390 DNLNTTFGEQIGDEF
+390 
-405 FIFGNPQSFALT
+405 
-417 SFGSVF
+417 
-423 LFGFRLN
+423 
-430 AITSNFICSRSQL
+430 
-443 LSFFKGR
+443 
-450 SSHSCKLLFGAIS
+450 
-463 WTQIEF
+463 
-469 CKYVLHRLYGQIETF
+469 
-484 SNTSDSNALLE
+484 
-495 KLCNIA
+495 
-501 LSNAIFEQNNIII
+501 
-514 QHQLFSFVANF
+514 
-525 DPLFSQN
+525 
-532 PFNNSRANIENL
+532 
-544 SGFINS
+544 
-550 FSTSVNGNHL
+550 
-560 TSWNIDFVLPN
+560 
-571 IDPIF
+571 
-576 NEQFL
+576 
-581 QPINRD
+581 
-587 VELARNICQGMFG
+587 
-600 LVGLDQ
+600 
-606 IVSIK
+606 
-611 SIDFS
+611 
-616 GHVYNLDTKDGW
+616 
-628 YIANGIITHNC
+628 

-718 PLTLKQLSVK
+718 PLTLK
-728 LENGLL
+728 
-734 DTEQSLNQ
+734 
-742 TTIELLDDLKA
+742 DL
-753 YNIEYRPVKMLSSQ
+753 YLTHN
-767 LSSDDIIAKLAG
+767 
-779 GDETKGSCASLALS
+779 
-793 YIGNRIGL
+793 L
-801 DVTDYRGGKSCDF
+801 DVGYSTMNSIEELRQKAIDVEPEITEKITEIISSVG
-814 FSYKRNVRTLFSA
+814 A
-827 KGVIAKE
+827 K
-834 FEVLREAKGTADIL
+834 TA
-848 NSELVLG
+848 
-855 KEYYLGAGKHA
+855 
-866 AIVRLSDSGLEYLEL
+866 GLEYRLKSLE
-881 QSKDKNGWMSFNKYG
+881 
-896 SLIKTL
+896 
-902 NKRFGC
+902 
-908 RLNPEKHS
+908 S
-916 LKRKIQ
+916 LKRKVETEALAGISEKQAINSVKDVIRYTAILDVNNFVLQYDKIQ
-922 LAEVDS
+922 SALEKQGYFTVVVKNTWKDGAVYKGVNTFVTTLIKKDNVVFELQYHTQQS
-928 FKSAKQDLKE
+928 FDLKNG
-938 VLGYL
+938 VLHNLYEQFRDPATPQDERKKL
-943 NTAEDKQKKGVLGG
+943 YEKMQILSSKLTVPKDIQKVKGV
-957 EK
+957 K

>member
-1 MTLSSQDKP
+1 MALSSQDKP

-41 KQLSK
+41 KRLSK

-137 SPLAD
+137 SPLED

-168 TSQIITDV
+168 TSQMISDV

-198 ADKAHQALRDEN
+198 ADNAHQALRDEN

-256 LHPRCLSGDSLV
+256 LHPRC
-268 LSRNLISGVSKRW
+268 
-281 FNGKMLVIE
+281 
-290 SSKGFKLTCTPN
+290 
-302 HPILTGGG
+302 
-310 WVASGLL
+310 
-317 NVGDNIICDL
+317 
-327 SRDWG
+327 
-332 SIISGNDENMP
+332 
-343 STIEQVASS
+343 
-352 FFKSRQMTTC
+352 
-362 PVPITAED
+362 
-370 FHGDGENS
+370 
-378 QIAVIATNRLLM
+378 
-390 DNLNTTFGEQIGDEF
+390 
-405 FIFGNPQSFALT
+405 
-417 SFGSVF
+417 
-423 LFGFRLN
+423 
-430 AITSNFICSRSQL
+430 
-443 LSFFKGR
+443 
-450 SSHSCKLLFGAIS
+450 
-463 WTQIEF
+463 
-469 CKYVLHRLYGQIETF
+469 
-484 SNTSDSNALLE
+484 
-495 KLCNIA
+495 
-501 LSNAIFEQNNIII
+501 
-514 QHQLFSFVANF
+514 
-525 DPLFSQN
+525 
-532 PFNNSRANIENL
+532 
-544 SGFINS
+544 
-550 FSTSVNGNHL
+550 
-560 TSWNIDFVLPN
+560 
-571 IDPIF
+571 
-576 NEQFL
+576 
-581 QPINRD
+581 
-587 VELARNICQGMFG
+587 
-600 LVGLDQ
+600 
-606 IVSIK
+606 
-611 SIDFS
+611 
-616 GHVYNLDTKDGW
+616 
-628 YIANGIITHNC
+628 

-656 AEEMP
+656 GVDEMP

-698 ADLWRRGVI
+698 AGLWRRGVI

-753 YNIEYRPVKMLSSQ
+753 YNIEYRPVQMLSSQ

-814 FSYKRNVRTLFSA
+814 FSYKRNVKMLFSA

-834 FEVLREAKGTADIL
+834 FEVLREAKGAADIL

-855 KEYYLGAGKHA
+855 REYYLSAGRHA
-866 AIVRLSDSGLEYLEL
+866 AIVRRSNGGLEYLEL
-881 QSKDKNGWMSFNKYG
+881 QSKDKNGWMPFNKYG
-896 SLIKTL
+896 SVIKTL

-908 RLNPEKHS
+908 RLSPEKYS

-943 NTAEDKQKKGVLGG
+943 NTAEDKQKKGVLGE

>member
-137 SPLAD
+137 SPLED

-168 TSQIITDV
+168 TSQMLTDV

-256 LHPRCLSGDSLV
+256 LHPRC
-268 LSRNLISGVSKRW
+268 
-281 FNGKMLVIE
+281 
-290 SSKGFKLTCTPN
+290 
-302 HPILTGGG
+302 
-310 WVASGLL
+310 
-317 NVGDNIICDL
+317 
-327 SRDWG
+327 
-332 SIISGNDENMP
+332 
-343 STIEQVASS
+343 
-352 FFKSRQMTTC
+352 
-362 PVPITAED
+362 
-370 FHGDGENS
+370 
-378 QIAVIATNRLLM
+378 
-390 DNLNTTFGEQIGDEF
+390 
-405 FIFGNPQSFALT
+405 
-417 SFGSVF
+417 
-423 LFGFRLN
+423 
-430 AITSNFICSRSQL
+430 
-443 LSFFKGR
+443 
-450 SSHSCKLLFGAIS
+450 
-463 WTQIEF
+463 
-469 CKYVLHRLYGQIETF
+469 
-484 SNTSDSNALLE
+484 
-495 KLCNIA
+495 
-501 LSNAIFEQNNIII
+501 
-514 QHQLFSFVANF
+514 
-525 DPLFSQN
+525 
-532 PFNNSRANIENL
+532 
-544 SGFINS
+544 
-550 FSTSVNGNHL
+550 
-560 TSWNIDFVLPN
+560 
-571 IDPIF
+571 
-576 NEQFL
+576 
-581 QPINRD
+581 
-587 VELARNICQGMFG
+587 
-600 LVGLDQ
+600 
-606 IVSIK
+606 
-611 SIDFS
+611 
-616 GHVYNLDTKDGW
+616 
-628 YIANGIITHNC
+628 

-661 SSTRASQDG
+661 SSTRASQDS

-718 PLTLKQLSVK
+718 PLTLK
-728 LENGLL
+728 
-734 DTEQSLNQ
+734 
-742 TTIELLDDLKA
+742 DL
-753 YNIEYRPVKMLSSQ
+753 YL
-767 LSSDDIIAKLAG
+767 
-779 GDETKGSCASLALS
+779 TH
-793 YIGNRIGL
+793 L
-801 DVTDYRGGKSCDF
+801 DVGYSTMNSIEELRQKAIDVEPEITEKITEIISSVG
-814 FSYKRNVRTLFSA
+814 A
-827 KGVIAKE
+827 K
-834 FEVLREAKGTADIL
+834 TA
-848 NSELVLG
+848 
-855 KEYYLGAGKHA
+855 
-866 AIVRLSDSGLEYLEL
+866 GLEYRLKSLE
-881 QSKDKNGWMSFNKYG
+881 
-896 SLIKTL
+896 
-902 NKRFGC
+902 
-908 RLNPEKHS
+908 S
-916 LKRKIQ
+916 LKRKVETEVLAGISEKQAINSVKDVIRYTAILDVNNFVLQYDKIQ
-922 LAEVDS
+922 SALEKQGYFTVVVKNTWKDGAVYKGVNTFVTTLIKKDNVVFELQYHTQQS
-928 FKSAKQDLKE
+928 FDLKNG
-938 VLGYL
+938 VLHNLYEQFRDPATPQDERKKL
-943 NTAEDKQKKGVLGG
+943 YEKMQILSSKLTVPKDIQKVKGV
-957 EK
+957 K